1 MFSLTQR
8 ASKKIEKVQ
17 KIALYI
23 ILGNHAHKDYFCNLA
38 ILNLDTLESRRLII
52 AKNFSTK
59 ILKHPEHRKMFKI
72 SASKRTRSGKTIIEP
87 TTRTARYRKSTVP
100 SLARLINSE
109 LQHKL

>member
-1 MFSLTQR
+1 MF
-8 ASKKIEKVQ
+8 
-17 KIALYI
+17 
-23 ILGNHAHKDYFCNLA
+23 LGKMTIHSPRGL
-38 ILNLDTLESRRLII
+38 LI